1 MALRRSRMA
10 HWATGCLLLAGS
22 AASGADTPPALE
34 LTCPVG
40 DRAQVPVRTATAAE
54 PATPMADSDEPLPFA
69 EFGLPDDHLDP
80 ALPTVLRDH
89 LNFSDRLQSLR
100 SVSLFR
106 LWSSANLHLYL
117 GTDRAGNYGLHFQR
131 HGRREEMAHSL
142 TAPPSDIALTRF
154 GRNRDLED
162 GERR

>member
-1 MALRRSRMA
+1 MALRRSRVTQ
-10 HWATGCLLLAGS
+10 WATGCLLLAGS
-22 AASGADTPPALE
+22 AASGADTPAALE

-40 DRAQVPVRTATAAE
+40 DRAPTPVRTAVTAEA
-54 PATPMADSDEPLPFA
+54 ATPTAESEEPLPLIGFA
-69 EFGLPDDHLDP
+69 WPDDHLDP

-131 HGRREEMAHSL
+131 HSRRDEVAHSL

-154 GRNRDLED
+154 GRIPAP
-162 GERR
+162 

>member
-1 MALRRSRMA
+1 MALRRSRA
-10 HWATGCLLLAGS
+10 SQWATGCLLLLGGGAS
-22 AASGADTPPALE
+22 AADTPAAPE

-40 DRAQVPVRTATAAE
+40 DRKPAPVRTAASAEAAMPVVE
-54 PATPMADSDEPLPFA
+54 SEAPLPLIG
-69 EFGLPDDHLDP
+69 FGLLDDHLDP

-106 LWSSANLHLYL
+106 LWSSASLHLYL

-131 HGRREEMAHSL
+131 HTRRDEVAHSL

-154 GRNRDLED
+154 GSNRAP
-162 GERR
+162 